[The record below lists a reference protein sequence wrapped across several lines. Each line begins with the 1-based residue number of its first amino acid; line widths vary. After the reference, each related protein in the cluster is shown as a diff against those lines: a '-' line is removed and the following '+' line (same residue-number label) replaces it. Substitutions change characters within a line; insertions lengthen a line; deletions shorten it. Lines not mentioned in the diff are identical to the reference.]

1 MSYALAALFIF
12 FAVFM
17 LLTRYFGQGMPID
30 ELKVTAPPP
39 MNTMEQLL
47 AVQNSISQ
55 AEELIQDGN
64 ILLLKCRALLLSVF
78 PQVICCLVFVLLNF
92 VIEDWYY

>member
-1 MSYALAALFIF
+1 MGYVVALLLIF

-17 LLTRYFGQGMPID
+17 LITRCFSEGKVA

-47 AVQNSISQ
+47 AVQNAVSQ
-55 AEELIQDGN
+55 TEELIQDGN
-64 ILLLKCRALLLSVF
+64 VVLLKLRALLLSAF
-78 PQVICCLVFVLLNF
+78 PQVFCSNF
-92 VIEDWYY
+92 